1 MLRSAGILR
10 REPAFSAWRDGDQ
23 KIFVCDTRS
32 ISDFVGW
39 KPAVTPARGVARL
52 IEWTLA
58 YRDQLGKMLG

>member
-32 ISDFVGW
+32 ISDAIGW
-39 KPAVTPARGVARL
+39 KPGVTPALGVAKL

-58 YRDQLGKMLG
+58 HRDLLGRMLG